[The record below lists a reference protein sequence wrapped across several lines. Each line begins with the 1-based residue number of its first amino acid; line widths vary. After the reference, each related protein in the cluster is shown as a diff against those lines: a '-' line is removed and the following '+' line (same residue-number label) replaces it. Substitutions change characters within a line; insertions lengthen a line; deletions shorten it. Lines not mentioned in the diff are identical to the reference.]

1 MVRCILT
8 SLACKYRLVLER
20 LELVTGRNV
29 QVVHVVGGGE
39 LGSLRETR
47 ELAGASAT
55 IARYEP
61 SAAQLSHETYER
73 FLAMTGL
80 ESPRA
85 THAEGS
91 TR

>member
-1 MVRCILT
+1 MT
-8 SLACKYRLVLER
+8 SLACKYRPVLKR

-29 QVVHVVGGGE
+29 RVAGGE
-39 LGSLRETR
+39 ARN